1 MMSSKTFENENYYS
15 FRLKLICKDAPKL
28 RKQFNL
34 LIISWINPVA
44 LEKLFDDWV
53 VISFPSALYEPII
66 GMTSKYANN
75 KGKLYS

>member
-1 MMSSKTFENENYYS
+1 MRITIHLDS
-15 FRLKLICKDAPKL
+15 KLISKDAPKL
-28 RKQFNL
+28 WKQCNL

-66 GMTSKYANN
+66 GMASKYANN
-75 KGKLYS
+75 KGKLCS

>member
-1 MMSSKTFENENYYS
+1 MRTTIHLES
-15 FRLKLICKDAPKL
+15 KLISKDAPKL

-44 LEKLFDDWV
+44 LEELFDDWV

-75 KGKLYS
+75 KGRLCS